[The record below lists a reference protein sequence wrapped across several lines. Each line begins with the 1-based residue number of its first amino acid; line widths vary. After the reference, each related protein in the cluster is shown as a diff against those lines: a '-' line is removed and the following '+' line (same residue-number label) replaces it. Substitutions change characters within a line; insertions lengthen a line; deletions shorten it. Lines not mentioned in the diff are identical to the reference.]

1 MLVSDFD
8 ELWLARPFRP
18 FYVHTAD
25 GRAIFVRSPEFAWHA
40 PANRIVWIAE
50 GAGDARV
57 RMVDLH
63 LVTSLDIEGSNGLP
77 STPKDDGP
85 EQS

>member
-8 ELWLARPFRP
+8 ELWQARPFRP
-18 FYVHTAD
+18 FTVHTAD
-25 GRAIFVRSPEFAWHA
+25 RRSIVMQNPEFAWHA

-50 GAGDARV
+50 GSGETRV

-63 LVTSLDIEGSNGLP
+63 LVTSLEVDSPGGLP
-77 STPKDDGP
+77 SSEADNDAA
-85 EQS
+85 